1 MAFRPLRPATSRKRP
16 SASRNTSSSDD
27 ARSPGAGP
35 SRTLAI
41 QACLD
46 CRRLK
51 IKCDGNWPKCSTCT
65 TKNRACGYVGREGQ
79 SRATA
84 VKSRL
89 ESLEELLAAL
99 KTSSPEQLSTILN
112 SIRDD
117 DDAVGAIESLASQT
131 VALNRQDEQYGLLL
145 LANKLTCDLRL
156 LLPEAPVMMRAV
168 NSFFSCSGK
177 LFHVFSETYIL
188 QCYRAIFDE
197 SQAPSELLKA
207 KVCCLA
213 AVAAVGAQYSPDT
226 ISKEVEVGLYN
237 LARHFLEVTIEHEP
251 LHAIKACA
259 LFAQYNIMNKE
270 MVSLTYVETGLSMC
284 HIYGINNRALRP
296 DSIPSVEWRDLRNTW
311 RTLIFF
317 SSWLSSTLGYIS
329 GNAWS
334 AEKRVLADLKFD
346 DADNITEAVVQT
358 EMARICLLKAEILR
372 MHLVFKDLTSL
383 AVETIRGDLQ
393 SWYGELPE
401 SMRLGVTAH
410 EDLPV
415 GTKRSIL
422 HLHMLYLGAIMLLY
436 RRVATQFLQSY
447 AVGGLGGSLHL
458 HPREAFVQQSAEAVL
473 AASTSASIVKLLL
486 DDDGVFKHCW
496 LVIFQT
502 YTACTILLHSVIQ
515 KQLHGF
521 EPSRWQDDLERAED
535 CLSVLAFC
543 GSQDRVAEQF
553 HEQLETIYQTASAYV
568 FSSESNGAFME
579 TDDQSIPLRADNPF
593 TPMDDVG
600 EANYAYLLDIPPQ
613 ANDSLVKLS
622 FILLMMLGQP
632 FGDRGAKE
640 AAEVNLKEHWLAD
653 PSRYEYPQMA
663 ERVDWNIEN
672 RRMFQ
677 WDLSK
682 LNIPPLEAMKVAG
695 ESSSSEGAL
704 DLGLSD
710 SMSAGTFLGSSEPSG
725 WTSAASLAN
734 PLGNNENTWGK

>member
-1 MAFRPLRPATSRKRP
+1 MAFRPLKPATSRTRP
-16 SASRNTSSSDD
+16 SASRATSSSDD

-35 SRTLAI
+35 SRTPAI

-51 IKCDGNWPKCSTCT
+51 IKCDGNWPKCSTCR
-65 TKNRACGYVGREGQ
+65 TKKRACGYVGREGQ

-89 ESLEELLAAL
+89 ESLEELVTAL
-99 KTSSPEQLSTILN
+99 KTSSPEQLATILN
-112 SIRDD
+112 SIRDA

-131 VALNRQDEQYGLLL
+131 GGLNGQDQQYALLL

-156 LLPEAPVMMRAV
+156 LLPEAPVVMRAV

-177 LFHVFSETYIL
+177 LFHVFSEPYIL

-197 SQAPSELLKA
+197 SQPPSELLKA

-213 AVAAVGAQYSPDT
+213 AVAAVGAQYAPDT
-226 ISKEVEVGLYN
+226 ISKEVEAALYN
-237 LARHFLEVTIEHEP
+237 LARHFLEVAIEHEP
-251 LHAIKACA
+251 LHAIKACT

-329 GNAWS
+329 GNTWS
-334 AEKRVLADLKFD
+334 AEKRVLADLRFD
-346 DADNITEAVVQT
+346 DADNITEVVQT

-372 MHLVFKDLTSL
+372 MHLVFKDLTIP

-393 SWYGELPE
+393 SWYEELPE
-401 SMRLGVTAH
+401 SMRLGAPAH
-410 EDLPV
+410 ENLPV

-436 RRVATQFLQSY
+436 RRVATQFLQSF
-447 AVGGLGGSLHL
+447 AVGGLNGSLHL

-473 AASTSASIVKLLL
+473 AASTSSRIVKLLL
-486 DDDGVFKHCW
+486 DDGGVFKHCW

-502 YTACTILLHSVIQ
+502 YTACTILLHSVVQ
-515 KQLHGF
+515 KQLHSF
-521 EPSRWQDDLERAED
+521 EPSRWQDDLDRAED
-535 CLSVLAFC
+535 CLAVLGFC
-543 GSQDRVAEQF
+543 GSQDRIAEQF
-553 HEQLETIYQTASAYV
+553 HAQLEAIFQTASAHV
-568 FSSESNGAFME
+568 FRGESDEAFME
-579 TDDQSIPLRADNPF
+579 TDVRPDNPF
-593 TPMDDVG
+593 PAMDDVG
-600 EANYAYLLDIPPQ
+600 EANHAYLLDIPPG
-613 ANDSLVKLS
+613 ADDSLV
-622 FILLMMLGQP
+622 
-632 FGDRGAKE
+632 
-640 AAEVNLKEHWLAD
+640 
-653 PSRYEYPQMA
+653 
-663 ERVDWNIEN
+663 
-672 RRMFQ
+672 
-677 WDLSK
+677 
-682 LNIPPLEAMKVAG
+682 
-695 ESSSSEGAL
+695 
-704 DLGLSD
+704 
-710 SMSAGTFLGSSEPSG
+710 
-725 WTSAASLAN
+725 
-734 PLGNNENTWGK
+734 